1 MTAPEEGGA
10 EIWGRERTGQVPQL
24 SRNKKETSE
33 SEMSLE
39 DEAQELGRGGWEAKR
54 PLHVPRARGLSVQ
67 ESIF

>member
-10 EIWGRERTGQVPQL
+10 EIWGREWAGQAPQL

-39 DEAQELGRGGWEAKR
+39 DEA
-54 PLHVPRARGLSVQ
+54 
-67 ESIF
+67 